1 MGYLCPHP
9 CWNQP
14 ATCDFSSC
22 KILRP
27 RERLLL
33 FPKKPLSLLLF
44 FYLHLFGFWGS
55 PTWDNC
61 CLDQMWRLLC
71 AERRESRKTS
81 MFFKEK
87 RHFSIIIGL
96 LLFSVSKLS
105 FPFTRS
111 RTNKIVWAV
120 CSCFHSFH
128 SFFFHCESECWG
140 SWRGWKQKSASFPW
154 AHRVPSSGQS
164 HNKQKLYVVFMV
176 MKKLS
181 FLTIW
186 GIHRFCKREKRLRFS
201 LEVAVW

>member
-14 ATCDFSSC
+14 ATCGFSSC

-61 CLDQMWRLLC
+61 CLDQMWRLLR

-87 RHFSIIIGL
+87 QHFSIIIGL

-128 SFFFHCESECWG
+128 SFFSLWV
-140 SWRGWKQKSASFPW
+140 
-154 AHRVPSSGQS
+154 RV
-164 HNKQKLYVVFMV
+164 
-176 MKKLS
+176 
-181 FLTIW
+181 
-186 GIHRFCKREKRLRFS
+186 LRF
-201 LEVAVW
+201 LERLETEECLISMGIPSTIIWTES